1 MRYIKNLPAT
11 DSSSNRRE
19 SMAARF
25 QSCLSSLSISGKISF
40 GYAITLGIAFAGTTL
55 GIIIGESYQQHS
67 QKLIEDA
74 LEETE
79 LLHEL
84 KTDLLEAK
92 NLQQGLFF
100 LLDKPEIFRQHYQL
114 FLEETT
120 DMELVWKKLKD
131 SYEEADVEE
140 TSAERE
146 AFEKIQQDFD
156 SIILT
161 NFHKAEKI
169 YQPFN
174 QQNITTEQNKNL
186 RKIII
191 DYHISDSSIKV
202 TEIVEK
208 IDKAAHVIDE
218 EVEEAKEAIAH
229 FAKIRLTIIFISIAI
244 SIVLAIIITTYMIK
258 TLIYPLQ
265 AVTRIAEQVSQESNL
280 ELQVPVTTS
289 DEVGT
294 LARAF
299 NQMIQR
305 IKELL
310 IEQQT
315 AQEALKMYSQ
325 TLEDKVQQR
334 TEELNEKNLFLQ
346 KTLDEVQRTKVQI
359 IQSEKMSSLGQLVA
373 GVAHE
378 INNPV
383 SFIYGNLSHASE
395 YTQDLLK
402 LIELFQEVYPQP
414 EDKIKKQ
421 MKAIDLEYLKEDLPQ
436 MINSMTFGAERIRE
450 IVKSLRNFSRTDE
463 AEYKEADIHQGIDGT
478 LMILRHRLKASGEHQ
493 EITITKEYGKIP
505 LVTCY
510 PGKLN
515 QVFMNILSNA
525 IDALEEYNQSRT
537 KEEIKINPNEIKI
550 YTQVINNNWVRIG
563 IKDNGVGIPQKI
575 LSKLFDP
582 FFTTKAVGKGT
593 GLGLSISYQIIVE
606 KHGGRLFCHSEPG
619 LGTEFTIEI
628 PIYK

>member
-19 SMAARF
+19 SLAARF
-25 QSCLSSLSISGKISF
+25 QSWLSSLSISEKISF

-114 FLEETT
+114 FLQETT

-131 SYEEADVEE
+131 SYDEAEVEE

-146 AFEKIQQDFD
+146 AFEKIQHDFD
-156 SIILT
+156 SVILA

-174 QQNITTEQNKNL
+174 QQNITTEQNTNL

-191 DYHISDSSIKV
+191 DYHISDLSIKV

-208 IDKAAHVIDE
+208 IDKAAYVIDE
-218 EVEEAKEAIAH
+218 EVEEAKEAVTH

-244 SIVLAIIITTYMIK
+244 SIVLAILITIYMIK

-265 AVTRIAEQVSQESNL
+265 AVTKVAEQVSQESNL

-315 AQEALKMYSQ
+315 AQEALKTYSQ
-325 TLEDKVQQR
+325 TLEEKVQKR

-346 KTLDEVQRTKVQI
+346 KTLDEVQRTKVQM

-402 LIELFQEVYPQP
+402 LVEIFQEVYPQP
-414 EDKIKKQ
+414 EDKIQKQ
-421 MKAIDLEYLKEDLPQ
+421 MKAMDLEYIKEDFPQ
-436 MINSMTFGAERIRE
+436 IINSMTFGAERIRE

-478 LMILRHRLKASGEHQ
+478 LMILRHRLKASAEHQ
-493 EITITKEYGKIP
+493 EITVTKEYGKIP

-550 YTQVINNNWVRIG
+550 YTQIINNNWVRVG
-563 IKDNGVGIPQKI
+563 IKDNGVGIPQNI
-575 LSKLFDP
+575 RSKLFDP

-628 PIYK
+628 PIRN